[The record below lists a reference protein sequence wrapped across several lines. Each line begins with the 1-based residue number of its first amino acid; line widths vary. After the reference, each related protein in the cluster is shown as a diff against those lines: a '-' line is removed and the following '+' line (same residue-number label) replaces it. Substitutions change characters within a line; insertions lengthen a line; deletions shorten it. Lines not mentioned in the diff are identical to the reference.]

1 MSGRYLWLVGALL
14 LAAAVALPARAQTPE
29 DLVRWIY
36 TSLTLPGP
44 AEAKGLAF
52 LSAPAQRR
60 QFLSRRLA
68 DFHDA
73 NDSYGTD
80 LMTACVDFGFAIPGQ
95 DFDEA
100 EIARTLSVTS
110 TGDPARPTVT
120 ARFTNF
126 GQPAAI
132 AYDFIPEDGALR
144 IDDIAGPGWR
154 VSLIPCAPKGGPVA
168 APAVTASTGYCYRVD
183 ETILRL
189 DVAGDGQAV
198 FALESWQ
205 ANGHSCG
212 AAGAARPIEG
222 GWVHET
228 GACRI
233 EILVTPESGLR
244 LTDRDWICK
253 ETMCGARAVIDG
265 LAFPRASQV
274 DCALM
279 PAN

>member
-1 MSGRYLWLVGALL
+1 MAGRYLWLVGALML
-14 LAAAVALPARAQTPE
+14 ALAAAPPARAQTPE

-44 AEAKGLAF
+44 AEVKGLAY

-80 LMTACVDFGFAIPGQ
+80 LMTACVDFAFDIPGQ
-95 DFDEA
+95 DFDAA

-110 TGDPARPTVT
+110 GGDPARPSVT
-120 ARFTNF
+120 ARFTSF
-126 GQPAAI
+126 GQPAEI
-132 AYDFIPEDGALR
+132 TYDFISEDGTLR

-154 VSLIPCAPKGGPVA
+154 VSQIPCVPKSGS
-168 APAVTASTGYCYRVD
+168 PASPASPGYCYRTD
-183 ETILRL
+183 ETTLRL
-189 DVAGDGQAV
+189 DVAGDGQAI
-198 FALESWQ
+198 FALDSWQ
-205 ANGHSCG
+205 AAGHHCG
-212 AAGAARPIEG
+212 AGGPARPTES
-222 GWVHET
+222 GWLFEAD
-228 GACRI
+228 ACRI

-244 LTDRDWICK
+244 LTDRDWVCK

-265 LAFPRASQV
+265 LSFPRASQI

>member
-1 MSGRYLWLVGALL
+1 MLT
-14 LAAAVALPARAQTPE
+14 LAAAAPARAQTPE

-36 TSLTLPGP
+36 TALTAPGP
-44 AEAKGLAF
+44 AEMKGLAY

-73 NDSYGTD
+73 NDSYGSD
-80 LMTACVDFGFAIPGQ
+80 LMTACVDFAFDIPGQ
-95 DFDEA
+95 DFDAA
-100 EIARTLSVTS
+100 EIARTLSVAS
-110 TGDPARPTVT
+110 GGDPARPSVT
-120 ARFTNF
+120 ARFTSF
-126 GQPAAI
+126 GQPAEI
-132 AYDFIPEDGALR
+132 TYDFIPEDGTLR

-154 VSLIPCAPKGGPVA
+154 VSQIPCAPKGGSSA
-168 APAVTASTGYCYRVD
+168 SPASPGYCYRTD
-183 ETILRL
+183 DTTLRL
-189 DVAGDGQAV
+189 DVAGDGR
-198 FALESWQ
+198 ALFELDSWQ
-205 ANGHSCG
+205 GGGHHCG
-212 AAGAARPIEG
+212 GGGPAQPIEG
-222 GWVHET
+222 GWVHEA
-228 GACRI
+228 GSCRI
-233 EILVTPESGLR
+233 EILVTPEAGLR